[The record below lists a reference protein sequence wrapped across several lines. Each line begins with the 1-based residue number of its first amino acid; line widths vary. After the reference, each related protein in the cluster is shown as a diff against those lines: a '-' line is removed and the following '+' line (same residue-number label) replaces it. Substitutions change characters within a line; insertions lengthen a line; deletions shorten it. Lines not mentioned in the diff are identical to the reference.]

1 MVDAFEIHDD
11 VLNSVLG
18 RFDGDV
24 YTHLYKSA
32 VNAPNNKSEVRQRE
46 KCGSALLINFF
57 LHMSLNQI
65 QNIYHSYLTIS

>member
-18 RFDGDV
+18 QFDGDV
-24 YTHLYKSA
+24 YTHMYESA

-46 KCGSALLINFF
+46 KCDSTLLINF
-57 LHMSLNQI
+57 LHMILNQI